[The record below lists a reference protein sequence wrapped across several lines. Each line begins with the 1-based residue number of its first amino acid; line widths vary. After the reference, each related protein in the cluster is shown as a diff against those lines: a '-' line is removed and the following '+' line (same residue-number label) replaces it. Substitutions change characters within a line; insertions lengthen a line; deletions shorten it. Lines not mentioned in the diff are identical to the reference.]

1 MPGSPL
7 KEDMKVLE
15 AEAQTI
21 QSLYGICGQGAPP
34 VAGLKGLHV
43 GPSGRHAVD
52 KVLNRAKR
60 CTHGRNLII
69 ELLTQTPYQLTTPM
83 RNRQNIGKPPSKRP
97 AVLGTCVTYIPAS
110 PAVQQVYPQYL
121 KGSAP

>member
-1 MPGSPL
+1 MSESPL

-43 GPSGRHAVD
+43 GPGRRRAVD
-52 KVLNRAKR
+52 KVLNRTKR
-60 CTHGRNLII
+60 CTHIRNLII
-69 ELLTQTPYQLTTPM
+69 EALTQTAYQSIITM
-83 RNRQNIGKPPSKRP
+83 RNRQNFGKPPSKRP
-97 AVLGTCVTYIPAS
+97 AVLGICVAYDPAS
-110 PAVQQVYPQYL
+110 PIVQRVYPQYH